1 MNTTAKQ
8 LGLWFWHLVP
18 ANPILVRV
26 VYGASKRPRHLW
38 LRFGY
43 LGILLFVVVIGAFRL
58 GSGRATGS
66 LAELA
71 KHSSSTFKLASIAQL
86 ALMCF
91 LAPVFTAGAITQ
103 EKDSR
108 TFNIL
113 LATPLSNAQI
123 VFGSLLSRL
132 YFVVVLLLAGLPIF
146 LITRIYGGV
155 TTTQI
160 MRSFVLAGATA
171 AVTGALAI
179 AISMIRVGTRRT
191 IFSFYLMIGLYLLS
205 VYAAGTQWKAT
216 WVPEAP
222 INVAGERMSWL
233 APFHPFLALDVALN
247 RVQAPPL
254 SALGG
259 RSAPARYLL
268 AYPQTCYV
276 VLTLSL
282 ALLLTVLSMFFVRRS
297 AKLGEVSFLNN
308 LLARVTHRD
317 PGERSQ
323 KPRRVWNNPIAWRE
337 AVTRASAASR
347 GVLRYAIVGG
357 GLLVAVIGLIKYHRG
372 TLNLADTRTFL
383 VYLVGIEF
391 GIIMLIAT
399 NTAATAITK
408 ERESNSMDILLTT
421 PLRPVDLVWGKLR
434 GLVSFTLPP
443 ICVPIGSLLLFT
455 IADWVARSKEP
466 VVFMELWLE
475 LAVLMVAYAA
485 FACMLGLHF
494 SLRIKRTVKAV
505 MVSVGVMTLICL
517 AAFFL
522 AHAVISSLDAA
533 GAFVAAFTPLSA
545 VDVLIRPQSLFN
557 NPADLAASSR
567 KVRVLAIWGACVA
580 GALVYLVVAGLYKS
594 MVRNFDMIVRKQ
606 SGL

>member
-1 MNTTAKQ
+1 MRAAAGQ

-26 VYGASKRPRHLW
+26 VNGASKRPRHLW

-43 LGILLFVVVIGAFRL
+43 LGVLLMVVLMGAL
-58 GSGRATGS
+58 SGSATDT

-71 KHSSSTFKLASIAQL
+71 KNSSSTFKIASIAQL

-103 EKDSR
+103 EKDAR

-113 LATPLSNAQI
+113 LSTPLSNAQI
-123 VFGSLLSRL
+123 VFGSLISRL
-132 YFVVVLLLAGLPIF
+132 YFVVVLLFAGLPIF
-146 LITRIYGGV
+146 LVTRIYGGV
-155 TTTQI
+155 TTGQI
-160 MRSFVLAGATA
+160 VRSVAIAGATA
-171 AVTGALAI
+171 ALTGSLAI

-205 VYAAGTQWKAT
+205 VYAAGVRWTDT

-222 INVAGERMSWL
+222 ANVDGVKMSWL
-233 APFHPFLALDVALN
+233 APLHPFLALDVAIN
-247 RVQAPPL
+247 RVQAPAY
-254 SALGG
+254 SALAGYW
-259 RSAPARYLL
+259 APTRYLL
-268 AYPQTCYV
+268 AYPQSGYV
-276 VLTLSL
+276 VLTLAASF
-282 ALLLTVLSMFFVRRS
+282 LLTVLSMFFVRSGARQ
-297 AKLGEVSFLNN
+297 GETTFWSR
-308 LLARVTHRD
+308 LAARIMRREA
-317 PGERSQ
+317 GERSR

-357 GLLVAVIGLIKYHRG
+357 GLLLALFILVKYHRG
-372 TLNLADTRTFL
+372 SLVIAQAREWLA
-383 VYLVGIEF
+383 YLVGIEF
-391 GIIMLIAT
+391 GVILLIAT

-421 PLRPVDLVWGKLR
+421 PLRAVDLVWGKLR

-443 ICVPIGSLLLFT
+443 ISVPIGSLVLFT
-455 IADWVARSKEP
+455 LYDLVGRSKQW
-466 VVFMELWLE
+466 VVFPELWLE
-475 LAVLMVAYAA
+475 LALLMVAYAA
-485 FACMLGLHF
+485 LACMVGLHF

-517 AAFFL
+517 AALLL
-522 AHAVISSLDAA
+522 AQAVIQSLNAG

-545 VDVLIRPQSLFN
+545 VNVLVDPVTLFN
-557 NPADLAASSR
+557 DSAADLAANAR
-567 KVRVLAIWGACVA
+567 HVRVYAFWGAAVA
-580 GALVYLVVAGLYKS
+580 ATLVYLLVAGLYKS